1 MFSRSLLTR
10 NLTKTTKINL
20 VQRAFLGSSSTP
32 KAPNAWIGPK
42 LKRLFL
48 VGGAA
53 GTVGGFAYYLSQDQD
68 RIVSAF
74 GEAEHVPY
82 LALHPERGGAKGLP
96 IAKYYIDDNTE
107 NENKKEKL
115 VILGSGWGAIS
126 VLKNLDKDKYNVTL
140 VSDNNYFLFTPLL
153 PSATVGTLEL
163 R

>member
-10 NLTKTTKINL
+10 NLTKNTKINL
-20 VQRAFLGSSSTP
+20 VQRAFIGSSSKP
-32 KAPNAWIGPK
+32 KVLNAWIGPK
-42 LKRLFL
+42 LKQLFL

-68 RIVSAF
+68 RIVDAF

-82 LALHPERGGAKGLP
+82 LALRPERGGAKGLP
-96 IAKYYIDDNTE
+96 ISKYYIDDNTE
-107 NENKKEKL
+107 NENKKERL

-126 VLKNLDKDKYNVTL
+126 VLKNLDKNKYNVTL

>member
-1 MFSRSLLTR
+1 MFSRTLLAR
-10 NLTKTTKINL
+10 NLPKNPKVTL
-20 VQRAFLGSSSTP
+20 PQRTFLSSSKP
-32 KAPNAWIGPK
+32 KAANAWIGPK

-53 GTVGGFAYYLSQDQD
+53 GAVGGAAYYLSQDRD
-68 RIVSAF
+68 RLVEVF
-74 GEAEHVPY
+74 GEAEHLPY

-96 IAKYYIDDNTE
+96 ISKYYIDDNSE
-107 NENKKEKL
+107 HEDKRERL